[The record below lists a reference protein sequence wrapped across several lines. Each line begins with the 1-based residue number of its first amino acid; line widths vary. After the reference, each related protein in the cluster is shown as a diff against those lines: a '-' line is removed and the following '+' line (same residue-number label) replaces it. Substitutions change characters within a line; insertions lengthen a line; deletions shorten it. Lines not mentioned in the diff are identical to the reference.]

1 MTMTIMIT
9 RVTEKYYTIYIYTL
23 CTTRTWVRAKYGTE
37 KINVVLLKFILF
49 D

>member
-1 MTMTIMIT
+1 MTMTIIIT
-9 RVTEKYYTIYIYTL
+9 RVTEKYYTIYTL

-37 KINVVLLKFILF
+37 QINVVLLKFILF

>member
-1 MTMTIMIT
+1 MTMTIMIK
-9 RVTEKYYTIYIYTL
+9 RVTESTIQYIYTL